1 MFDIAFPLPTKHQ
14 LLICVTTEDV
24 DKERGHIY
32 FRKISEISLRKA
44 LIERVSS
51 TENIYLFFLL
61 KNSQMLI
68 FVPRCVISIICRLCT
83 SQLKPPPLGSR
94 GRVGDLTVTPVK
106 RHQYPYSLRLE
117 FRSNAPTPEA
127 RKMKISKLSKKRHVF
142 KRRKFP
148 SLHVQVCSSD

>member
-1 MFDIAFPLPTKHQ
+1 MVELKFENVGLFMEGGKSEKPKKTLGATGENQ
-14 LLICVTTEDV
+14 L
-24 DKERGHIY
+24 RNGG
-32 FRKISEISLRKA
+32 
-44 LIERVSS
+44 
-51 TENIYLFFLL
+51 
-61 KNSQMLI
+61 
-68 FVPRCVISIICRLCT
+68 LCT

>member
-1 MFDIAFPLPTKHQ
+1 MYANYTMKVNNTVDFLETRLLNNALPLYC
-14 LLICVTTEDV
+14 LLNQVTQI
-24 DKERGHIY
+24 DKDCDTYNEY
-32 FRKISEISLRKA
+32 
-44 LIERVSS
+44 
-51 TENIYLFFLL
+51 
-61 KNSQMLI
+61 
-68 FVPRCVISIICRLCT
+68 ICRLCT